1 VSETADAT
9 PYAAP
14 PVPSPQSWSSAPVAG
29 SIASDDHAAASP
41 PPPPPAVSS
50 HAARSV
56 PDGQSDAA
64 RGPLPPPTAV
74 AAETAAHA
82 RAEPGGGVAGQS
94 VCGSV
99 PKTGWH
105 GSSSRPQSKASARAS
120 VRPSA

>member
-1 VSETADAT
+1 
-9 PYAAP
+9 
-14 PVPSPQSWSSAPVAG
+14 
-29 SIASDDHAAASP
+29 
-41 PPPPPAVSS
+41 VSS

-94 VCGSV
+94 ACGSV
-99 PKTGWH
+99 PKTECH
-105 GSSSRPQSKASARAS
+105 GSSSRPQSNGVGSGVGAAVGVSADAAATPVTTSARSSGA
-120 VRPSA
+120 RSAPR